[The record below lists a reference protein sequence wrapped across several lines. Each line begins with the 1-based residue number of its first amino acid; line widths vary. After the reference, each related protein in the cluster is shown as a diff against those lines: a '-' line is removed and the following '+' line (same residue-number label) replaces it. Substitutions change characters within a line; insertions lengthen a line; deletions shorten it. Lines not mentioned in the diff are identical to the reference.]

1 MRRYILLIVL
11 VVFSCVLNA
20 QERYKYVIIPLRFSE
35 IGEGVNPY
43 KICSNAMKAF
53 DEKSIKA
60 VFKAEDAPEDYCK
73 ALNLNIMNA
82 STFFKNKVKL
92 ELADCTNRIVWTGEG
107 TGHSKDYPTGYY
119 EAIVDAVKDMD
130 GLPFVEH
137 SSVKSY
143 LGKQSKAPA
152 VETSSVATA
161 ASSGKQAINLAVI
174 YINNRYSV
182 NVVDIDNEKKEL
194 RVVNDN
200 EFKYQKDQVLALLAP
215 TGIDNIY
222 SVTWNKE
229 DGSKQEGV
237 ANFSETELKISLK
250 GPESEVISLQKY
262 SQK

>member
-1 MRRYILLIVL
+1 MKNLLLIVL
-11 VVFSCVLNA
+11 LVFSCVLNA

-53 DEKSIKA
+53 DEKSIKS

-73 ALNLNIMNA
+73 ALNLNIINT
-82 STFFKNKVKL
+82 SSFFKNKLKL
-92 ELADCTNRIVWTGEG
+92 ELADCTNRIIWTGEG

-143 LGKQSKAPA
+143 LGKESKAPLA
-152 VETSSVATA
+152 ETSSV
-161 ASSGKQAINLAVI
+161 GEMQANNLAVI
-174 YINNRYSV
+174 YISNRYSV
-182 NVVDIDNEKKEL
+182 NVVNTDNDKMEL

-200 EFKYQKDQVLALLAP
+200 EFKYKKDQVLAVLVP

-229 DGSKQEGV
+229 DGSTQEGV
-237 ANFSETELKISLK
+237 ANFSDTELKISLK
-250 GPESEVISLQKY
+250 GPESEVITLQKY